1 MLILAGNILP
11 QSLDRPID
19 KQTGPIRRTT
29 KGNAMQND
37 ASTAQ
42 QRHQQNARIAAGHDQ
57 LQKVAGYMAKHMIGG
72 LPRNYELV
80 HEALNGHHPAL
91 ARGLA
96 ALGQRPSQHDL
107 DQLGLKHRLLG
118 HCGIAEERLQADATG
133 LLDKLGEHVSLGI
146 LHKQTFARALET
158 ILKSIR
164 EDEGRGVGD
173 LIAELDF
180 LNGATSDLLH
190 SETELGLKL
199 KTGLQ
204 QIETAKRAVETAKA
218 ATEKDRLTGL
228 PNRLA
233 FIKRLE
239 DLYGHDVPPT
249 GHALLLVDI
258 DDFRSINHQYGEEA
272 GNRLLQRL
280 ATIFRKTIKKNDV
293 VARIDGDDFA
303 FLFSDVAAEDAH
315 AIADRLHAAV
325 ENNLVFATEHGSTH
339 GGLGLSIGFAL
350 THDADEPM
358 QLLAHA
364 EAALNTARANPRAP
378 IAGYPPER
386 SRPAGRHVA

>member
-1 MLILAGNILP
+1 
-11 QSLDRPID
+11 
-19 KQTGPIRRTT
+19 
-29 KGNAMQND
+29 MQNE
-37 ASTAQ
+37 ASAVQ
-42 QRHQQNARIAAGHDQ
+42 QRHQPSARQATGVD
-57 LQKVAGYMAKHMIGG
+57 LVQKVAGYMVKHMITG

-80 HEALNGHHPAL
+80 HEALAGHHPAL

-107 DQLGLKHRLLG
+107 DHLGLKYRLLS
-118 HCGIAEERLQADATG
+118 HCGIAEEKLQTDAAG
-133 LLDKLGEHVSLGI
+133 LLEKLGEHVSLGI
-146 LHKQTFARALET
+146 LHKQTFTRALET

-164 EDEGRGVGD
+164 EDEGRGIGD

-180 LNGATSDLLH
+180 LEGATNDLLH
-190 SETELGLKL
+190 AETELGLKL
-199 KTGLQ
+199 KAGMQ
-204 QIETAKRAVETAKA
+204 QIAAAKNAVEMAKA

-239 DLYGHDVPPT
+239 DLYSADVPPT
-249 GHALLLVDI
+249 GSALLLVDI
-258 DDFRSINHQYGEEA
+258 DDFRSINQRYGEEA

-280 ATIFRKTIKKNDV
+280 AAIFRKTIKKNDV

-315 AIADRLHAAV
+315 AIAERLHAAV
-325 ENNLVFATEHGSTH
+325 ENNLVFASEHGNTH

-350 THDADEPM
+350 THDADEPT

-364 EAALNTARANPRAP
+364 EAALQHARANPRAP
-378 IAGYPPER
+378 ISGYVSER
-386 SRPAGRHVA
+386 SKTVGRHVA

>member
-1 MLILAGNILP
+1 MH
-11 QSLDRPID
+11 
-19 KQTGPIRRTT
+19 
-29 KGNAMQND
+29 ND
-37 ASTAQ
+37 ASAAQ
-42 QRHQQNARIAAGHDQ
+42 QRQNPNMRAAAGHDA

-107 DQLGLKHRLLG
+107 DQLGLKFRLLG
-118 HCGIAEERLQADATG
+118 HCGIAEEKLQADAAG

-146 LHKQTFARALET
+146 LQKQTFARALET

-164 EDEGRGVGD
+164 EDESRGVSE
-173 LIAELDF
+173 LLAELDF
-180 LNGATSDLLH
+180 LNGAASDLLH

-199 KTGLQ
+199 KAGVQ
-204 QIETAKRAVETAKA
+204 QIESARRAVEAAKA
-218 ATEKDRLTGL
+218 QTEKDRLTGL

-233 FIKRLE
+233 FMKRLE
-239 DLYGHDVPPT
+239 DLYGSDAPPSS
-249 GHALLLVDI
+249 HALLLVDI
-258 DDFRSINHQYGEEA
+258 DDFRSINQQYGEEA

-303 FLFSDVAAEDAH
+303 FLFSDVAAGDAH
-315 AIADRLHAAV
+315 AIAERLHAAV
-325 ENNLVFATEHGSTH
+325 DDNLVFATEHGSTH

-350 THDADEPM
+350 THDADEPIE
-358 QLLAHA
+358 LLAHA

-378 IAGYPPER
+378 ISGYPPER
-386 SRPAGRHVA
+386 GRSSGRQVA

>member
-1 MLILAGNILP
+1 MPN
-11 QSLDRPID
+11 D
-19 KQTGPIRRTT
+19 T
-29 KGNAMQND
+29 KYPDQPHRSKAWAD
-37 ASTAQ
+37 AAHDPLQ
-42 QRHQQNARIAAGHDQ
+42 KIAGH
-57 LQKVAGYMAKHMIGG
+57 MAKHGIPG

-80 HEALNGHHPAL
+80 HEAVSGHDPAL

-96 ALGQRPSQHDL
+96 ALGQRPSQHAL
-107 DQLGLKHRLLG
+107 DTLGLKHRLLG
-118 HCGIAEERLQADATG
+118 HCGIAEERLQADASG
-133 LLDKLGEHVSLGI
+133 LLDKLGEHISLGI

-164 EDEGRGVGD
+164 EDESRGIGELV
-173 LIAELDF
+173 AELDF
-180 LNGATSDLLH
+180 LNGAASDLLH

-199 KTGLQ
+199 KTGLKQ
-204 QIETAKRAVETAKA
+204 MEAAKRAAEMAKA

-233 FIKRLE
+233 FMKRLE
-239 DLYGHDVPPT
+239 DLYGHDVPPSD
-249 GHALLLVDI
+249 HALVIVDI

-303 FLFSDVAAEDAH
+303 FLFSEVSAEDAH
-315 AIADRLHAAV
+315 AIAERLHAAV

-350 THDADEPM
+350 THDADAPM

-378 IAGYPPER
+378 IAGYPAER
-386 SRPAGRHVA
+386 IRTGGRHVA